1 LKLVGDQLSTW
12 ALIQKDDATQD
23 VFGRSAFNRYYYA
36 AFLVTRAMLSEFDT
50 TWKKQNHSSIPV
62 LLTTGLKKRVKTSL
76 IKNVKAGLMTEGEKG
91 RLLTS
96 LSSSTSELSNLLL
109 SAYSLR
115 CVADYEPEE
124 LIALDGQVIRLQSEK
139 LTSAQNWPDKAN
151 SYCKTIRRVWKEAG
165 LG

>member
-1 LKLVGDQLSTW
+1 MKLVGDQLSTW
-12 ALIQKDDATQD
+12 ALSQKDDAAQD

-50 TWKKQNHSSIPV
+50 KWKKQNHSSIPS
-62 LLTTGLKKRVKTSL
+62 LLTTTLKKRVKASL
-76 IKNVKAGLMTEGEKG
+76 DKNVKAGLMSEGERGK
-91 RLLTS
+91 LLAS

-109 SAYSLR
+109 GAYSLR

-124 LIALDGQVIRLQSEK
+124 LIAVDGRIIKLQSEK
-139 LTSAQNWPDKAN
+139 LTSAKSWPDKAN
-151 SYCKTIRRVWKEAG
+151 SYCKVIRRVWQEAG